1 MDQLFFRIDD
11 VDGGW
16 AYCFLRK
23 VSIAH
28 VLVVGGTTTHHQLAV
43 VLDEER
49 REKSEGHTS

>member
-11 VDGGW
+11 VDGGLF
-16 AYCFLRK
+16 CFLRK